1 MAKTCFLTLA
11 RAKEFG
17 STTAF
22 HITRLRDKLAAR
34 GGKVPYWRLRYV
46 RKSIEKNAKEAP

>member
-1 MAKTCFLTLA
+1 MINALPLA
-11 RAKEFG
+11 MRGG
-17 STTAF
+17 SWPPST
-22 HITRLRDKLAAR
+22 